1 MRTTEIELVTYSVED
16 KVDQNENYLEVA
28 TTIFS
33 GDGEPKN
40 EIPIPCVDIRTP
52 VPGRILRIDTNT
64 SLLFS
69 DLEDQSSP
77 DDPATGQ
84 LIRDTSWKPLTSP
97 ADTNWVKTKQTEEEQ
112 WLNSLKVPKEWLPG
126 QQHPRPKSPSLHQK
140 KQKEIPHIPEQ
151 SDRAQGGRSGWYL
164 LRNHHQGLVARGV
177 AMTLSNR
184 NVSNFTS
191 YIDLES
197 SSEQKEPVMDTSPE
211 LLPGEMVISQADR
224 VCVYSTH
231 AGGKKRKTVSGLM
244 RSMHTRSYHG
254 REVAG
259 DGTVGS
265 GSYFNRSAKSVHVGS
280 VSPNQLSPEANSSF
294 KLKDV
299 FTPSNGMTSGQTG
312 ALFVTTLKLSFKLH
326 VEKDAPRNNKLLGDM
341 DVPLSSIQT
350 VYEIWGDAGEKRK
363 KLPLGSNVSNKID
376 GIFVLCKN
384 FRFLRFSFKFAGVDT
399 GRNITNALLHHSRP
413 KKNEL
418 LFAFEHGLNGNLHN
432 QHGTI
437 WEDVRRESEC
447 PNMRVSRANETWQV
461 SISLP
466 QQFVVPGHVTDEA
479 LSLVSGLCLG
489 TRPPVWV
496 WGNKVGGAIFIQPV
510 LNVTPSP
517 SVDQMF
523 EDFFRTKKK
532 ISVELEQSFPTHTQ
546 LEDSFLS
553 ILELHCMDGEKE
565 AEEKD
570 KNYFSSLESTGW
582 LSSVGSA
589 LRLASQVAELIV
601 NGKTVVLKE
610 GEGRSSSILVAT
622 LAQLLV
628 CEDFRTRAG
637 FEGLIQSNWVSLGFQ
652 FSKSHTLSNL
662 SSKVSNLNPTF
673 LLFLDCV
680 HQLCLQFPSKLEFL
694 PQYLMD
700 VWDTTLLPVFDTFIF
715 DSEHDRAVARSSPE
729 TPLQLHSA
737 WDWGQQFSSLQISK
751 WDNPLYGVPLRPPR
765 TSSLDPSDLSMIME
779 RQVSPSFP
787 ESKKYLPVSGDVI
800 NLSVWYQLFH
810 RSVPFLSSTN
820 SWTDRLTDFRR
831 EAKTSVTS
839 MMNTTRRPSMNHK
852 NNHKSVQS

>member
-33 GDGEPKN
+33 GDGGPKN
-40 EIPIPCVDIRTP
+40 EIPLPCVDIRTP
-52 VPGRILRIDTNT
+52 VPNRILRIDTNT

-69 DLEDQSSP
+69 DLEDQGSP

-84 LIRDTSWKPLTSP
+84 LIRDTSWRPLTSP
-97 ADTNWVKTKQTEEEQ
+97 ADTDWVKSKQTEEEL

-126 QQHPRPKSPSLHQK
+126 QQLPRPKSPGLGQK
-140 KQKEIPHIPEQ
+140 KQKDIPHLPDQ
-151 SDRAQGGRSGWYL
+151 SARAEGGRSGWYL
-164 LRNHHQGLVARGV
+164 LRNHHQSLVARGV
-177 AMTLSNR
+177 AMTLNNR

-197 SSEQKEPVMDTSPE
+197 SSDQKDPVMDTSPE

-231 AGGKKRKTVSGLM
+231 AGG
-244 RSMHTRSYHG
+244 
-254 REVAG
+254 
-259 DGTVGS
+259 
-265 GSYFNRSAKSVHVGS
+265 
-280 VSPNQLSPEANSSF
+280 
-294 KLKDV
+294 
-299 FTPSNGMTSGQTG
+299 MTSGQTG

-326 VEKDAPRNNKLLGDM
+326 VEKESPRNNKLLGDN

-418 LFAFEHGLNGNLHN
+418 LFAFEHSLNGNLHN
-432 QHGTI
+432 QYGTV
-437 WEDVRRESEC
+437 WEDARRESEC

-466 QQFVVPGHVTDEA
+466 QQFVVPAHVTDETV
-479 LSLVSGLCLG
+479 SLVSGLCLG

-523 EDFFRTKKK
+523 EDFFKTKKR
-532 ISVELEQSFPTHTQ
+532 ISVELELSFPTHTQ
-546 LEDSFLS
+546 LEDSFIS
-553 ILELHCMDGEKE
+553 ILDLHCIDGEKE

-589 LRLASQVAELIV
+589 LRLASQVAELMV

-680 HQLCLQFPSKLEFL
+680 HQLSLQFPSKMEFL

-779 RQVSPSFP
+779 RQVPPSFP

-831 EAKTSVTS
+831 EAKESVTS
-839 MMNTTRRPSMNHK
+839 MMNTTRRSTQPP
-852 NNHKSVQS
+852 QL

>member
-40 EIPIPCVDIRTP
+40 EIPIPCVDIRAP
-52 VPGRILRIDTNT
+52 IPGRILRIDTNT

-69 DLEDQSSP
+69 DLEDQGSP
-77 DDPATGQ
+77 DDPAAGQ

-97 ADTNWVKTKQTEEEQ
+97 ADTDWVKSKQTEEEQ
-112 WLNSLKVPKEWLPG
+112 WLDSLKVPKEWLPG
-126 QQHPRPKSPSLHQK
+126 QLLQRPKSPGLHQK
-140 KQKEIPHIPEQ
+140 RQKEIPHIAENCA
-151 SDRAQGGRSGWYL
+151 RAEGGRSGWYL

-197 SSEQKEPVMDTSPE
+197 SDQKDPVMDTSPE

-231 AGGKKRKTVSGLM
+231 AG
-244 RSMHTRSYHG
+244 
-254 REVAG
+254 
-259 DGTVGS
+259 
-265 GSYFNRSAKSVHVGS
+265 
-280 VSPNQLSPEANSSF
+280 
-294 KLKDV
+294 
-299 FTPSNGMTSGQTG
+299 GMTSGQTG

-350 VYEIWGDAGEKRK
+350 VYELWGDAGEKRK

-384 FRFLRFSFKFAGVDT
+384 FRFLRFSFKFSGVDA

-418 LFAFEHGLNGNLHN
+418 LFAFEHSLNGNLHN
-432 QHGTI
+432 QYGTI

-466 QQFVVPGHVTDEA
+466 QQFVVPAHVTDEA

-523 EDFFRTKKK
+523 EDFFRTKKR
-532 ISVELEQSFPTHTQ
+532 IGVELDQSFPTHTQ

-570 KNYFSSLESTGW
+570 KNYYSSLESTGW

-601 NGKTVVLKE
+601 NGKTVILKE
-610 GEGRSSSILVAT
+610 GEGRSSSILVAA

-680 HQLCLQFPSKLEFL
+680 HQLSLQFPSKLEFL

-820 SWTDRLTDFRR
+820 SWTDKLTDSRR

-839 MMNTTRRPSMNHK
+839 MMNTTRRSAQQP
-852 NNHKSVQS
+852 QS

>member
-231 AGGKKRKTVSGLM
+231 AG
-244 RSMHTRSYHG
+244 
-254 REVAG
+254 
-259 DGTVGS
+259 
-265 GSYFNRSAKSVHVGS
+265 
-280 VSPNQLSPEANSSF
+280 
-294 KLKDV
+294 
-299 FTPSNGMTSGQTG
+299 GMTSGQTG

>member
-97 ADTNWVKTKQTEEEQ
+97 ADTDWVKTKQTEEEQ

-231 AGGKKRKTVSGLM
+231 AG
-244 RSMHTRSYHG
+244 
-254 REVAG
+254 
-259 DGTVGS
+259 
-265 GSYFNRSAKSVHVGS
+265 
-280 VSPNQLSPEANSSF
+280 
-294 KLKDV
+294 
-299 FTPSNGMTSGQTG
+299 GMTSGQTG

-589 LRLASQVAELIV
+589 LRLASQVAELMV